1 MVALSTSLAILLSLC
16 TDIVSSASSSKAGEK
31 QFVKPVSQWSKRID
45 TETQYGISDRNHH
58 MSA

>member
-45 TETQYGISDRNHH
+45 TET
-58 MSA
+58 